1 MNIFYL
7 MSIMQIMPKRQYA
20 DDCLMHKYNNVV
32 YCILFKYTKISLN
45 IIKNVNKSNNKTQY
59 NIHYIKNIIVIMF
72 AMINYLKLTTTIT
85 ALFIVTVMTVGTMSN
100 VSGQQNA
107 TGIAD
112 TTNNNGV
119 PDAAVGGSSGTNSS
133 IGGNTSDIMET
144 INVTNSGEDNGDK
157 FQ

>member
-1 MNIFYL
+1 
-7 MSIMQIMPKRQYA
+7 
-20 DDCLMHKYNNVV
+20 
-32 YCILFKYTKISLN
+32 
-45 IIKNVNKSNNKTQY
+45 
-59 NIHYIKNIIVIMF
+59 
-72 AMINYLKLTTTIT
+72 LTTTIT

>member
-1 MNIFYL
+1 M
-7 MSIMQIMPKRQYA
+7 M
-20 DDCLMHKYNNVV
+20 
-32 YCILFKYTKISLN
+32 
-45 IIKNVNKSNNKTQY
+45 
-59 NIHYIKNIIVIMF
+59 
-72 AMINYLKLTTTIT
+72 NYLKLTTTIT

-100 VSGQQNA
+100 VSAQQNA

-119 PDAAVGGSSGTNSS
+119 PDAAVGGSSGTNNS